1 MLQALDLSSLAI
13 TELTVQ
19 LQTLDFLAGGLLHL
33 DLSSNS
39 LRDLP
44 RSVGMCA
51 SLQVLKLASN
61 MLSSLPSSTKQ
72 MKTLTHLD
80 ISGRLVGKSFPCK
93 YSLNPSDHG
102 SLGRK

>member
-13 TELTVQ
+13 TELTVP
-19 LQTLDFLAGGLLHL
+19 LQSLDYLAGGLLQL
-33 DLSSNS
+33 NLSSNS

-51 SLQVLKLASN
+51 SLQVLKLTSN

-80 ISGRLVGKSFPCK
+80 ISGGLIEA
-93 YSLNPSDHG
+93 SLP
-102 SLGRK
+102 